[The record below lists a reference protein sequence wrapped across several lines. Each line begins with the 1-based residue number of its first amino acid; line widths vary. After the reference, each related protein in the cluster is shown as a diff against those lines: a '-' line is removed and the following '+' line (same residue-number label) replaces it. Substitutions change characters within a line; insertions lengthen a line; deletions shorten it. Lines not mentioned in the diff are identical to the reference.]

1 MASGV
6 GEAAAAADE
15 IKPYK
20 IHVSSRYLDLTKQ
33 KLEITR
39 LPHEF
44 SEPRSDFWWEPKSQ
58 IEPLIDFWLE
68 QYSWRAQEDVLNSE
82 LPQFRTAFTVPSS
95 ETPLRTHFVHV
106 RSPHSTAIPLL
117 LIPPFPTSNLSLGHL
132 VRHFTE
138 PQDAATQQPFHL
150 VIPALPG
157 VGFSDALPNNV
168 PVIST
173 TARFLDSLMRRLSY
187 RYYLVTNASSGSA
200 SPAEIDYR
208 LARHLAVQ
216 YSDSC
221 LGTHLISP
229 PLAEPKLGEAP
240 LEWAKWS
247 CASLLRSPV
256 LGYRSEDFSA
266 IRRCGSFRPSRKTP
280 PTARHGANV
289 LGLREPNTLAYAL
302 CDSPTGL
309 LAYVLKILRLFSP
322 DHGLTPAE
330 IVNFTHL
337 AWLPGPEAAMRFW
350 AYCARNSE
358 KAEKKSASKPR
369 VSLTVFLG
377 DSGGPEDDDNAGAR
391 GGARGEGAHP
401 YSCPSWARAKYD
413 VVSTQRAAGKPGLLA
428 WERPEI
434 IAAGA
439 RSLAAAVSKA
449 DARLRPAAPPVTA
462 PLEQVVTGVE
472 ENVASPPT
480 SAPASVVPK
489 PDPARLAPPA
499 QGDRMQPIR
508 EVSDETAVGSHHSIP
523 SKDPSPVPAEPQP
536 QLHTAT
542 PVDARA

>member
-6 GEAAAAADE
+6 EEAAAAVDE

-39 LPHEF
+39 LPHEL
-44 SEPRSDFWWEPKSQ
+44 SEPKSDFWWEPKSQ

-68 QYSWRAQEDVLNSE
+68 QYSWRAQEDELNSQ
-82 LPQFRTAFTVPSS
+82 LPQFRTAFTAPSS

-106 RSPHSTAIPLL
+106 RSPHSNAIPLL
-117 LIPPFPTSNLSLGHL
+117 VIPPFPTSNLSLGHL

-138 PQDAATQQPFHL
+138 PQDVSTQQPFHL

-173 TARFLDSLMRRLSY
+173 TARFLDSLMHRLSY
-187 RYYLVTNASSGSA
+187 RHYLVTNASSGSA

-208 LARHLAVQ
+208 LAHHLAVQ
-216 YSDSC
+216 YPDSC

-229 PLAEPKLGEAP
+229 PVAQPKLGEAP

-266 IRRCGSFRPSRKTP
+266 ISRCGGFGTSKKTP
-280 PTARHGANV
+280 PTARNGANV

-322 DHGLTPAE
+322 GHELTPTE

-358 KAEKKSASKPR
+358 KPEKKSAPKPR

-377 DSGGPEDDDNAGAR
+377 DPGGPQGDDNAGAR
-391 GGARGEGAHP
+391 GGAKGESVHS
-401 YSCPSWARAKYD
+401 YSCPSWAKAKYD
-413 VVSTQRAAGKPGLLA
+413 VVSTHRAAGNPGLLA

-439 RSLAAAVSKA
+439 RSLAAAISKA
-449 DARLRPAAPPVTA
+449 DTRLRPAAPPVTA
-462 PLEQVVTGVE
+462 PLEQVVTGND
-472 ENVASPPT
+472 ENVTSPPA
-480 SAPASVVPK
+480 SAPASVAPK
-489 PDPARLAPPA
+489 PNPARLAPPA
-499 QGDRMQPIR
+499 RGDRMQPIR

-523 SKDPSPVPAEPQP
+523 SKIPSPAPAEPQP
-536 QLHTAT
+536 QLHSAT
-542 PVDARA
+542 PVDVRA